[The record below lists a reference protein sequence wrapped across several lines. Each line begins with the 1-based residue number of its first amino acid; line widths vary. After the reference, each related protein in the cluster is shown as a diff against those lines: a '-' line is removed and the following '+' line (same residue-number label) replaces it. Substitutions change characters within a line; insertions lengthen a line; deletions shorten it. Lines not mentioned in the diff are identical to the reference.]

1 MLYLYL
7 AGKIL
12 LAVLSVFGGFVL
24 FRCLYLSYFS
34 GQEALL
40 AISVAADTAFEQV
53 LRLYERAREN
63 SFFCGKSRI
72 ILLLPHEAEGGELHQ
87 RLAAFGAEILFLK

>member
-24 FRCLYLSYFS
+24 FRCFYLSHFAK
-34 GQEALL
+34 EETPLALCVRGDDDL
-40 AISVAADTAFEQV
+40 ARV
-53 LRLYERAREN
+53 LRLFERAREN
-63 SFFCGKSRI
+63 SFFCGNSRI
-72 ILLLPHEAEGGELHQ
+72 ILLLPSEAEGGELHQ
-87 RLAAFGAEILFLK
+87 KLLAFGAEVLFLK